1 MNIVKAGLLVATVLG
16 GMVSAQAEAATFLF
30 SYSGAAF
37 GNSAKATGSFDIA
50 DAALASVNHGFTL
63 GYGSVSNLTMTV
75 SEAGAG
81 NGIFDTKSFA
91 TFLFWAPSQLDFT
104 KQLVGQ
110 SLADG
115 TRFGQ
120 LGQAGLAG
128 DFNLFSGV
136 SHTPTGYSTF
146 TLGADRGL
154 GAKMALTSLMVS
166 GAVPEPAS
174 WAMMIVGVGAIGF
187 ALRRRSKV
195 TTTVSYAR

>member
-1 MNIVKAGLLVATVLG
+1 MNIVKTGLLVATVLG
-16 GMVSAQAEAATFLF
+16 GMVSAQADAATFLF

-37 GNSAKATGSFDIA
+37 GNSATATGSFDIA
-50 DAALASVNHGFTL
+50 DSALASVSHGFTF

-75 SEAGAG
+75 SGAGAG
-81 NGIFDTKSFA
+81 NGIFDTKTFA
-91 TFLFWAPSQLDFT
+91 TFLFWSPSQLDFT

-110 SLADG
+110 SLTDG

-120 LGQAGLAG
+120 LGQGGFAG
-128 DFNLFSGV
+128 DFNLFSGAI
-136 SHTPTGYSTF
+136 HAPTGYGTF
-146 TLGADRGL
+146 TLGANRGL

-174 WAMMIVGVGAIGF
+174 WAMMIVGVGAIGV

-195 TTTVSYAR
+195 TTTVSYAS